1 MQNEIVGFKV
11 RKWIEYY
18 EETLENENGVK
29 SEVDPI
35 RKYVIGA
42 VIKNPYAGKFS
53 QNLDLLINPSKDLG
67 IVFGKR
73 LTRCSNGFP
82 ILSYGKSFIIGTL
95 GEYEHGNACLTNVFA
110 EPLRKAIGGGIAWI
124 PSTGKI
130 GGPGTEIDIP
140 LAHKNAL
147 YARSF
152 YDTLTISI
160 NDSPKPDE
168 ILILFAAA
176 SRSRLNARLGGL
188 EEKDIIGNDGLR
200 WLIYLFH

>member
-1 MQNEIVGFKV
+1 MQNEIVGFKL

>member
-1 MQNEIVGFKV
+1 MQNEILGFKV

-110 EPLRKAIGGGIAWI
+110 EPLREAIGGGIAWI

-200 WLIYLFH
+200 

>member
-1 MQNEIVGFKV
+1 MNNKV
-11 RKWIEYY
+11 FGYNIRKWIEYY
-18 EETLENENGVK
+18 EETLENETGIK
-29 SEVDPI
+29 SNNKPM
-35 RKYVIGA
+35 RKYVVGA
-42 VIKNPYAGKFS
+42 VFKNPYAGKFS
-53 QNLDLLINPSKDLG
+53 QNLDLLINPSKELG
-67 IVFGKR
+67 IAFGDR
-73 LTRCSNGFP
+73 LIRCTNGYP

-110 EPLRKAIGGGIAWI
+110 EPIRDAIGGGIAWI

-140 LAHKNAL
+140 LAHKDAL

-152 YDTLTISI
+152 YDTLTVSI

-200 WLIYLFH
+200 

>member
-1 MQNEIVGFKV
+1 MQNEILGFKV

-110 EPLRKAIGGGIAWI
+110 EPLREAIGGGIAWI

>member
-200 WLIYLFH
+200 

>member
-1 MQNEIVGFKV
+1 MQNEILGFKV

-200 WLIYLFH
+200 

>member
-110 EPLRKAIGGGIAWI
+110 EPLREAIGGGIAWI

-200 WLIYLFH
+200 